1 MMRRSDLALLLAA
14 AALLI
19 ALPFMA
25 VAQPAAQAPGSGAQQ
40 PANQQVVVPQ
50 VDRRDIRVPKFP
62 SKDISIGLFG
72 GAHATQN
79 FGTSGV
85 GGLRLGYHVTE
96 DIFVDAVYAQ
106 TKVSDE
112 QFRQILP
119 GGIFTSPDQTLKYYN
134 VSAGYNLFPGEIFL
148 GRSYAFPTQ
157 FYVIGGVGSTRF
169 LEQRRQTFNF
179 GFGWRVLFWDRF
191 AVQLDLRDHIYS
203 LDILGKRQNT
213 KNLETTLGATFYF

>member
-1 MMRRSDLALLLAA
+1 MRRSDLALLLAA
-14 AALLI
+14 AALLL

-25 VAQPAAQAPGSGAQQ
+25 VAQPATQAPGAQQ

-62 SKDISIGLFG
+62 SKDIAIGLFG
-72 GAHATQN
+72 GVHATQN
-79 FGTSGV
+79 FGTGGV
-85 GGLRLGYHVTE
+85 GGLRLGYHITE

-112 QFRQILP
+112 MFRQILP
-119 GGIFTSPDQTLKYYN
+119 GGIFTSPEQTLKYYN
-134 VSAGYNLFPGEIFL
+134 VSAGYNLLPGEIFV

-191 AVQLDLRDHIYS
+191 AVQLDLRDHVYS